1 MKKLKLLLIVFTVF
15 FSANLFAQ
23 DMMPPKPI
31 SSPVLESMAGTWV
44 SNPYEMMG
52 STMTDECTQSM
63 VLNGQFL
70 KIDVKAKSSA
80 GFVYEAII
88 MMAPSADGTITGWSY
103 DIFGKNAITT
113 YTGTWADNA
122 VYLAGTSSW
131 GSEIR
136 NIKMQDG
143 VMIQN
148 VSFKMKDANGKEM
161 PEQVASIIYNKK

>member
-1 MKKLKLLLIVFTVF
+1 MKKLNLLLIVFTVF

-31 SSPVLESMAGTWV
+31 SSPVLESMVGTWV

-52 STMTDECTQSM
+52 STMTDEVTQSM

-70 KIDVKAKSSA
+70 KIDVKATST

-88 MMAPSADGTITGWSY
+88 MMAPTADGNITGWSY

-122 VYLAGTSSW
+122 VYLTGTSSW
-131 GSEIR
+131 GTEIR
-136 NIKMQDG
+136 NIKMQDNI
-143 VMIQN
+143 MIQN
-148 VSFKMKDANGKEM
+148 VSFKMKDASGKEM
-161 PEQVASIIYNKK
+161 PEQVASITYNKK